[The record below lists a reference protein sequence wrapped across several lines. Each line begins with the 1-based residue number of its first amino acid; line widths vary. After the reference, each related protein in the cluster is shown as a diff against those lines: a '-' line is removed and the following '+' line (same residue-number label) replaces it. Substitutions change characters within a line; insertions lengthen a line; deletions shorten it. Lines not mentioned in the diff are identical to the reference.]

1 MTTKNQNFTGHFAV
15 VARERAEIA
24 RLNMRITDLEVRLD
38 SFIGIVNEVRETYNP
53 L

>member
-38 SFIGIVNEVRETYNP
+38 IVNEVRETYNP